1 MKNGKISVGIEDLF
15 PLIKKSLYSD
25 HDIFLREMV
34 SNATDAMSKLKT
46 IAMGSDEENPVT
58 DFDEKNLKVNIK
70 LDEDAGTITI
80 SDSGIGMTEEEIE
93 KYINQVAFSGA
104 QEFLEKFK
112 DAEGIIGHFGL
123 GFYSAFLVSKKVEI
137 LTRSYKNDSKLVKW
151 SCDGTPEFSI
161 EDVDDDTAF
170 GRPYGTDI
178 ILYLD
183 DESKDDFGKKNKIKQ
198 LLEKYC
204 KFMPFPIVFG
214 KKQKWDSSLGK
225 QVDTDE
231 DDVINNKEAI
241 WTLNPQDLKDDDYKD
256 FYRYMY
262 PGEEEPQFWIRLNV
276 SEPFTLKGVLFFP
289 KTKDKEFFVK
299 RNKIQLYCNKV
310 FVTDI
315 MEGIVPD
322 YMQLLF
328 GVIDSPDIP
337 LNVSRS
343 YLQSD
348 KDVKKI
354 SSYITKKVADKLKSL
369 LKEDRK
375 KYEELWDDLR
385 TFVNYGVLTDDDFWD
400 RIKDAYIFKDT
411 EGKVFT
417 TDEYKTL
424 IEPEQT
430 NKNGDIIIL
439 YTTDKQEQ
447 FSAIESAKKNGYSV
461 IELDEKHLDIVVL
474 QTLESKLEKTRF
486 ARVDSDVISKLIE
499 KDNSDEKVDDQTSEA
514 LRAAFGKVLNT
525 EGSNVH
531 YNINVAHLGEDEL
544 PAVLSQNE
552 WNRRMNDNRKYQSS
566 MWFGMGESYN
576 MTLNIDSSIV
586 AAIAKDIKEKTDS
599 ELPAI
604 EGDIDEKQKA
614 LDKINEELK
623 DVKWEDRTEE
633 QRKSLDDAQKAV
645 QDARKKKTELFEQAA
660 DGNAVIP
667 QIIDIGLLGA
677 GKLKGEN
684 LFKFLKRS
692 VEFIK

>member
-1 MKNGKISVGIEDLF
+1 MKNGKISVQIEDMF

-46 IAMGSDEENPVT
+46 IAMGSENEASLK
-58 DFDEKNLKVNIK
+58 DFDEKNLKVEIK
-70 LDEDAGTITI
+70 LDEEAGTLTI

-151 SCDGTPEFSI
+151 TCDGTPNFTI
-161 EDVDDDTAF
+161 EDVEDNSF
-170 GRPYGTDI
+170 RPYGTDI

-183 DESKDDFGKKNKIKQ
+183 DESKEEFGKKNKIKQ

-204 KFMPFPIVFG
+204 KFMPFPVVFG
-214 KKQKWDSSLGK
+214 KKTKWDSSLGK
-225 QVDTDE
+225 QVDTEE
-231 DDVINNKEAI
+231 DDIINHKDAI
-241 WTLNPQDLKDDDYKD
+241 WTINPQDLKDEDYKD

-262 PGEEEPQFWIRLNV
+262 PGEDDPQFWIRLNV

-315 MEGIVPD
+315 MEDIVPD

-354 SSYITKKVADKLKSL
+354 SGYISKKVADKLKSL

-385 TFVNYGVLTDDDFWD
+385 TFINYGILTDDDFWD

-417 TDEYKTL
+417 YEEYKTL
-424 IEPEQT
+424 IAPEQT
-430 NKNGDIIIL
+430 NKNGDVVIL
-439 YTTDKQEQ
+439 YTTDENEQ
-447 FSAIESAKKNGYSV
+447 FSAIESAKKKGYSV
-461 IELDEKHLDIVVL
+461 VVLDEKHLDIVVL

-486 ARVDSDVISKLIE
+486 ARVDSNVISKLIE
-499 KDNSDEKVDDQTSEA
+499 KENDEEKVDEQTNEA
-514 LRAAFGKVLNT
+514 LRAAFGKVLNNP
-525 EGSNVH
+525 ESGVY
-531 YNINVAHLGEDEL
+531 YNISVAHLGDEEL
-544 PAVLSQNE
+544 PAVVSQNE
-552 WNRRMNDNRKYQSS
+552 WNRRMNDNKKYQSS
-566 MWFGMGESYN
+566 MWFGMGENYN
-576 MTLNIDSSIV
+576 MTLNIDSKAVSN
-586 AAIAKDIKEKTDS
+586 IAKDILKKIES

-614 LDKINEELK
+614 LDKVNEELK

-633 QRKSLDDAQKAV
+633 QRKSLETAEKDV
-645 QDARKKKTELFEQAA
+645 QDARKKKTELYESAA
-660 DGNAVIP
+660 EGNAVIP

-692 VEFIK
+692 VNFIK

>member
-1 MKNGKISVGIEDLF
+1 MKNGKISVQIEDMF

-46 IAMGSDEENPVT
+46 IAMGSGEENAVA
-58 DFDEKNLKVNIK
+58 DFDEKNLKVEIK
-70 LDEDAGTITI
+70 LDEDAGTLTI

-112 DAEGIIGHFGL
+112 DADGIIGHFGL

-137 LTRSYKNDSKLVKW
+137 LTRSYKKDSKLVKW
-151 SCDGTPEFSI
+151 SCDGSPEFTI
-161 EDVDDDTAF
+161 EEVEDVEF
-170 GRPYGTDI
+170 RPYGTDI

-183 DESKDDFGKKNKIKQ
+183 DESKEDFGKKHKIKQ

-204 KFMPFPIVFG
+204 KFMPFPVVFG
-214 KKQKWDSSLGK
+214 KKTKWDSSLGK
-225 QVDTDE
+225 QVETDE
-231 DDVINNKEAI
+231 DDIINYKDAI
-241 WTLNPQDLKDDDYKD
+241 WTMNPQDLKDEDYKE

-262 PGEEEPQFWIRLNV
+262 PTEDEPQFWIRLNV

-299 RNKIQLYCNKV
+299 RNRIQLYCNKV

-354 SSYITKKVADKLKSL
+354 SGYITKKVADKLKSL
-369 LKEDRK
+369 LKDDRK

-385 TFVNYGVLTDDDFWD
+385 TFINYGVLTDEDFWE
-400 RIKDAYIFKDT
+400 RIKDAYIFKDID
-411 EGKVFT
+411 GKVFT
-417 TDEYKTL
+417 YEEYKTL
-424 IEPEQT
+424 IAPEQT
-430 NKNGDIIIL
+430 NKNGDVVIL
-439 YTTDKQEQ
+439 YTTNQNEQ
-447 FSAIESAKKNGYSV
+447 FSAIESAKKKGYSIV
-461 IELDEKHLDIVVL
+461 VLDEKHLDVVIL
-474 QTLESKLEKTRF
+474 QMLESKLEKTRF
-486 ARVDSDVISKLIE
+486 ARVDSDVISRLIE
-499 KDNSDEKVDDQTSEA
+499 KEDADEKVDEKTTEA
-514 LRAAFGKVLNT
+514 LCIAFGKILNADN
-525 EGSNVH
+525 SDVYYNVS
-531 YNINVAHLGEDEL
+531 VGHLGDDEL
-544 PAVLSQNE
+544 PAVVSQNE
-552 WNRRMNDNRKYQSS
+552 WNRRMNDNKKYQSN

-576 MTLNIDSSIV
+576 MTLNIDSKVVSK
-586 AAIAKDIKEKTDS
+586 IAKDILKKTEAD
-599 ELPAI
+599 LPAI

-614 LDKINEELK
+614 LDKITEELK
-623 DVKWEDRTEE
+623 AVKWEDRTEE
-633 QRKSLDDAQKAV
+633 QRKSLSDAEAAV
-645 QDARKKKTELFEQAA
+645 QDARKKKMEVYESAA
-660 DGNAVIP
+660 EGNAAIP

-692 VEFIK
+692 VGFIK

>member
-1 MKNGKISVGIEDLF
+1 MKNGKISVQIEDMF

-46 IAMGSDEENPVT
+46 IAMGSSEDDSVA
-58 DFDEKNLKVNIK
+58 DFDEKNLKVEIK
-70 LDEDAGTITI
+70 LDEEAGTLTI

-137 LTRSYKNDSKLVKW
+137 LTRSYKKDSKLVKW
-151 SCDGTPEFSI
+151 SCDGSPEFTI
-161 EDVDDDTAF
+161 EDVEDETF
-170 GRPYGTDI
+170 RPYGTDI

-183 DESKDDFGKKNKIKQ
+183 DESKEDFGKKFKIKQ

-204 KFMPFPIVFG
+204 KFMPFPVVFG
-214 KKQKWDSSLGK
+214 KKTKWDSSLGK

-231 DDVINNKEAI
+231 DDVINYKDAI
-241 WTLNPQDLKDDDYKD
+241 WTLNPQDLTDDDYKD

-262 PGEEEPQFWIRLNV
+262 PGEDEPQFWIRLNV

-354 SSYITKKVADKLKSL
+354 SGYITKKVADKLKSL
-369 LKEDRK
+369 LKDDRK

-385 TFVNYGVLTDDDFWD
+385 TFINYGVLTDDEFWD

-417 TDEYKTL
+417 YDEYKTL

-430 NKNGDIIIL
+430 NKNGDVVIL
-439 YTTDKQEQ
+439 YTTDTNEQ
-447 FSAIESAKKNGYSV
+447 FSAIESAKKKGYSV
-461 IELDEKHLDIVVL
+461 IVLDEKHLDIVLL
-474 QTLESKLEKTRF
+474 QALESKLEKTRF
-486 ARVDSDVISKLIE
+486 ARVDSDVVSKLIE
-499 KDNSDEKVDDQTSEA
+499 KDNSDEKVDEKTVEA
-514 LRAAFGKVLNT
+514 LRAAFGKVLNI
-525 EGSNVH
+525 ENGNVY
-531 YNINVAHLGEDEL
+531 YNVNVEHLGEDEL
-544 PAVLSQNE
+544 PAILSQNE
-552 WNRRMNDNRKYQSS
+552 WSRRMNDNKKYQSN
-566 MWFGMGESYN
+566 MWFGMGENYN
-576 MTLNIDSSIV
+576 LTLNIDTEVVSN
-586 AAIAKDIKEKTDS
+586 IAKDILEKTGIGM
-599 ELPAI
+599 PAI
-604 EGDIDEKQKA
+604 EKDIEEKQAA

-623 DVKWEDRTEE
+623 DVKWEDRSEE
-633 QRKSLDDAQKAV
+633 QRKSLSDAEKAV
-645 QDARKKKTELFEQAA
+645 QDARKKKTELYETAA
-660 DGNAVIP
+660 DGNDVIP

-692 VEFIK
+692 VGFIK